1 MARVEEGDR
10 SRIRLPACRTGADKM
25 DCMRIMG
32 LRGAAV
38 ATLLTVFSVAGAASA
53 QKSSTPRPAGKTYCN
68 PMDLDYRFSLEKPSR
83 REAAD
88 PTMVVYHGEYWLFA
102 SKSGGYWESKDMHTW
117 KHIFAEGYPVETY
130 APTVVEVGGKLYL
143 SAFNDPY
150 LYTTDDPATGQWR
163 KVAKIPLFA
172 DPDLFLDKN
181 HKLYAYAG
189 CSNMAPLHVTELE
202 AGGDFHE
209 LSQPAAIYAGDPA
222 KHGWE
227 VPGDTNQM
235 TKERPWIEGS
245 WMTRHGGKYYLQFA
259 GPGTQ
264 YKTYGDGVLVSDS
277 PTGPFAYADY
287 NPVSFKPTGF
297 IAGAGHSS
305 TFQDLTGAYWH
316 VSSMTISVR
325 HMFERRL
332 GLFPTWF
339 TPDGQMVVDTYLGD
353 YPHKLDR
360 NGKDTFAG
368 WFLLDLKK
376 PVKASSSLARHE
388 PELAV
393 DEDIRTWWS
402 AATGNPGEWLQVDMG
417 APKRINAVQI
427 NFADEG
433 SDTLG
438 AGKDAYRYVM
448 EQSLDGRHW
457 SKLVDRSENQR
468 DAPDEYIEL
477 EKPALARYVRITN
490 VHTPGNAKFSIS
502 GLRLFGSG
510 LQSAPARVRGVHVER
525 DPQDAR
531 KATISWQPAGGAEF
545 YIVRFGVR
553 PDRMFQNYQV
563 YEGTQLTI
571 PSMNVGVG
579 YSFTVDAVNDS
590 GLSRGTDVIG
600 VP

>member
-1 MARVEEGDR
+1 MGECLPLKPQ
-10 SRIRLPACRTGADKM
+10 IRRTGAAKM

-32 LRGAAV
+32 PGSLAAAALLSV
-38 ATLLTVFSVAGAASA
+38 FCFATAARA
-53 QKSSTPRPAGKTYCN
+53 QKGSAPPRVGHTYSN
-68 PMDLDYRFSLEKPSR
+68 PIDLDYRFSLDKPSR

-88 PTMVVYHGEYWLFA
+88 PTMVVYRGEYWLFA
-102 SKSGGYWESKDMHTW
+102 SKSGGYWESKDLHTW

-130 APTVVEVGGKLYL
+130 APTVVEIGGKLYL

-150 LYTTDDPATGQWR
+150 LYTTDDPAAGKWR
-163 KVAKIPLFA
+163 KAASIPLFA
-172 DPDLFLDKN
+172 DPDLFLDKDR
-181 HKLYAYAG
+181 KLYAYAG
-189 CSNMAPLHVTELE
+189 CSNMAPLRVTELE
-202 AGGDFHE
+202 ASGDFHA
-209 LSQPAAIYAGDPA
+209 LSQPAPIYAGDPA

-227 VPGDTNQM
+227 VPGDTNEM

-245 WMTRHGGKYYLQFA
+245 WMTKHGGKYYLQYA

-264 YKTYGDGVLVSDS
+264 YKTYGDGVLVADS

-305 TFQDLTGAYWH
+305 TFQDLSGAYWH

-353 YPHKLDR
+353 YPHKLAR
-360 NGKDTFAG
+360 NGADTFAG

-376 PVKASSSLARHE
+376 PVTASSSLPGHE
-388 PELAV
+388 PEKAV

-402 AATGNPGEWLQVDMG
+402 AATGNAGEWLQVDMG
-417 APKRINAVQI
+417 APKRINAIQI

-438 AGKDAYRYVM
+438 ASNDAYRYVIQ
-448 EQSLDGRHW
+448 QSLDGRRW
-457 SKLVDRSENQR
+457 TALVDRSDNQR

-490 VHTPGNAKFSIS
+490 VHTPGHAKFSIS
-502 GLRLFGSG
+502 GLRLFGNG
-510 LQSAPARVRGVHVER
+510 FQPAPARVGGIRVVR
-525 DPQDAR
+525 DPQDGRLAVV
-531 KATISWQPAGGAEF
+531 SWQPVHGADF

-553 PDRMFQNYQV
+553 PDRMFENYQV
-563 YEGTQLTI
+563 YDGTQLTV
-571 PSMNVGVG
+571 PSLNVGVG

-590 GLSRGTDVIG
+590 GVTVSKEIVSIR
-600 VP
+600 